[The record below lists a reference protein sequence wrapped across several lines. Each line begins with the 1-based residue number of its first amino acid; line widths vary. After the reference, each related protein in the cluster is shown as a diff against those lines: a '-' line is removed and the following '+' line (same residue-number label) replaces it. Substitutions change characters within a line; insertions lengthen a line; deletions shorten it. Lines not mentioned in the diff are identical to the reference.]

1 MIYAILGAL
10 VVGMSLGIFGSGGS
24 ILTVPVLVYLLKH
37 PDKTAIAESLGI
49 VGSVALVA
57 SLPYLRA
64 RLIDWRLAL
73 VFGVPGM
80 LGTAVGA
87 WVSGFV
93 PGYAQLLVFA
103 VVMALAARAMW
114 KRSAPPRAPGDRN
127 SPSPTGDAT
136 GAHHASLPAAALQG
150 VGVGLLTGFVG
161 VGGGFLIVPALVL
174 FGRLA
179 MRRAV
184 ATSLVIIA
192 MNAAAGLFKHYH
204 ELVDHGMNPRWD
216 VMLVFVS
223 VGIVGSFA
231 GSALQGHINQRALQR
246 GFAVFLIV
254 MAGFI
259 AVKESVSLF
268 NPPAEPTAGVVVMMR
283 GGAGYV
289 HVPELLDAMEALGV

>member
-24 ILTVPVLVYLLKH
+24 ILTVPVLVYLLQH
-37 PDKTAIAESLGI
+37 PEKTAIAESLGI
-49 VGSVALVA
+49 VGSIALVA

-64 RLIDWRLAL
+64 KLIDWRLAL

-80 LGTAVGA
+80 LGTAAGA

-103 VVMALAARAMW
+103 IVMALAARAMW
-114 KRSAPPRAPGDRN
+114 KRS
-127 SPSPTGDAT
+127 SPSRTPRDSDSPPPPEDTAG
-136 GAHHASLPAAALQG
+136 GHHASIPAAASQG

-174 FGRLA
+174 VGRLS

-192 MNAAAGLFKHYH
+192 MNSAAGLLKHYD
-204 ELVDHGMNPRWD
+204 ELMGHGMNPRWD
-216 VMLVFVS
+216 VMLVFVA
-223 VGIVGSFA
+223 VGVVGSFA
-231 GSALQGHINQRALQR
+231 GRALQGRINQRALQR

-259 AVKESVSLF
+259 AVKESMSLLT
-268 NPPAEPTAGVVVMMR
+268 PPAEPPAGVEEVE
-283 GGAGYV
+283 
-289 HVPELLDAMEALGV
+289 P